1 VATTRTA
8 PTPAAPAPAAA
19 RLLPVRARLVVT
31 VTVDPAAWHREY
43 GTGTTPAAVRA
54 DIAAYLTTAL
64 RATPIY
70 PALAVEVTPA

>member
-1 VATTRTA
+1 VPTTRTA
-8 PTPAAPAPAAA
+8 IPRAAAAA

-31 VTVDPAAWHREY
+31 VTVDPAAWSREY

-64 RATPIY
+64 RATAPIY